1 MRSILGIATGI
12 LILALFS
19 QWIRLPL
26 GFQGVWMSPDETAI
40 VVAGV
45 SFAEHG
51 TFALPFELVK
61 SFPWAVPRSF
71 VAMVGQGQIVPVG
84 FLGMPLV
91 LAGAYK
97 LAGTVGVIFFT
108 PLIALLTLWA
118 LWQILP
124 KAWPKVARVSA
135 LLVWM
140 SFPTVIIY
148 ANRGAFANLFITCL
162 AIWLWWLLT
171 KAKGLWTWPV
181 AGVVL
186 GLACIIRPPEAVWL
200 LPLAVFA
207 ILYNK
212 HSYCH
217 PEQAPPVI
225 PSEVQRSRGILVN
238 EDSSTTLRYG
248 RNDRVRGLAVM
259 GVIFALMLLGGAYL
273 GYKTYGHW
281 LTSGYQIRP
290 TPTVIS
296 AQPGRE
302 GLVRTM
308 QDGSEVVSV
317 FSIKPLAI
325 HPRNMLWNA
334 RRYLVNI
341 LWPWTLI
348 GVLALGLC
356 IQKRVWATP
365 EKWAVA
371 GMLWTFVWLVGFY
384 GNGLYQDHIDPTVQN
399 IGNSY
404 LRYLLPLSVMAA
416 VSAGYLVRELWKYWS
431 LRTMAVVLTAFL
443 VVIGLWDASVRDD
456 EGMLANQK
464 EFTRYV
470 AIRQQ
475 ARSML
480 APGTVVLSD
489 RSDKIFFP
497 VFPAVSPMPKPE
509 DITALTDKTKVA
521 IFIRT
526 VNDQEALDWQSKGIN
541 LVPLFTS
548 NNESLYD
555 LE

>member
-1 MRSILGIATGI
+1 MRSMLGIAVGI

-26 GFQGVWMSPDETAI
+26 GFQGVWMSPDETAN
-40 VVAGV
+40 VVSGV
-45 SFAEHG
+45 AFAENG
-51 TFALPFELVK
+51 TFAMPFELVK
-61 SFPWAVPRSF
+61 TFPWAVPRSF
-71 VAMVGQGQIVPVG
+71 VAMVSQGQIVPVG

-97 LAGTVGVIFFT
+97 LAGTFGVILFT

-118 LWQILP
+118 LWQVLP
-124 KAWPKVARVSA
+124 KAWPKIARVST

-181 AGVVL
+181 AGALL
-186 GLACIIRPPEAVWL
+186 GLACVIRPPEAVWL

-207 ILYNK
+207 ILYKVHN
-212 HSYCH
+212 S
-217 PEQAPPVI
+217 PQ
-225 PSEVQRSRGILVN
+225 PSLNLREGDRRSGELGSFRLR
-238 EDSSTTLRYG
+238 STGTL
-248 RNDRVRGLAVM
+248 
-259 GVIFALMLLGGAYL
+259 LMTLMFFLIVAGGAYL

-281 LTSGYQIRP
+281 LASGYQIRP
-290 TPTVIS
+290 TIAVVS
-296 AQPGRE
+296 DQVAQQA
-302 GLVRTM
+302 T
-308 QDGSEVVSV
+308 SKAVSV
-317 FSIKPLAI
+317 FNIQPLAI
-325 HPRNMLWNA
+325 HPKSMLWNA
-334 RRYLVNI
+334 WKYLGDI
-341 LWPWTLI
+341 LWPWTLMGI
-348 GVLALGLC
+348 LAFGLC

-365 EKWAVA
+365 EKWILA

-384 GNGLYQDHIDPTVQN
+384 GNGLYQDHVGANVPSM
-399 IGNSY
+399 GNSY

-416 VSAGYLVRELWKYWS
+416 VSAGYLVNELWKYWS
-431 LRTMAVVLTAFL
+431 LRTMAIVLTAFL
-443 VVIGLWDASVRDD
+443 VFVGLWDASARDD

-464 EFTRYV
+464 EFARY
-470 AIRQQ
+470 ADIRQQ

-480 APGTVVLSD
+480 APGTVILSD

-509 DITALTDKTKVA
+509 DIVALGDKAKVA
-521 IFIRT
+521 IFMRT
-526 VNDQEALDWQSKGIN
+526 INDQDAFDWQSKGIN

-555 LE
+555 VK

>member
-1 MRSILGIATGI
+1 MRSILGLAAGI

-26 GFQGVWMSPDETAI
+26 GFQGIWMSPDETAN

-71 VAMVGQGQIVPVG
+71 VAMIDQGQIVPVG
-84 FLGMPLV
+84 FLGMPFV
-91 LAGAYK
+91 LAGAFK

-124 KAWPKVARVSA
+124 KAWPKLARVSA

-171 KAKGLWTWPV
+171 KAKGFWTWPV
-181 AGVVL
+181 AGALL
-186 GLACIIRPPEAVWL
+186 GLACVIRPPEAVWL
-200 LPLAVFA
+200 LPLTIFA

-212 HSYCH
+212 YSDCHSERNEVESKN
-217 PEQAPPVI
+217 PDRPVRA
-225 PSEVQRSRGILVN
+225 RSFDFAQDDKVKVI
-238 EDSSTTLRYG
+238 
-248 RNDRVRGLAVM
+248 VM
-259 GVIFALMLLGGAYL
+259 GFIFALMLLGGAYL

-281 LTSGYQIRP
+281 FASGYQIRP
-290 TPTVIS
+290 NTIVKSEELKVNSGQSTAIS
-296 AQPGRE
+296 IFNIQ
-302 GLVRTM
+302 
-308 QDGSEVVSV
+308 
-317 FSIKPLAI
+317 PLAV
-325 HPRNMLWNA
+325 HPKSMFWNA
-334 RRYLVNI
+334 WSYLGLI
-341 LWPWTLI
+341 LWPWTLM
-348 GVLALGLC
+348 GVLAAGLC
-356 IQKRVWATP
+356 IQKRVWTTP
-365 EKWAVA
+365 EKWVIA

-384 GNGLYQDHIDPTVQN
+384 GNGLYQDHVGSN
-399 IGNSY
+399 IPSMGNSY
-404 LRYLLPLSVMAA
+404 LRYLLPLSVIAA
-416 VSAGYLVRELWKYWS
+416 VSAGYLVCELWKHWS

-464 EFTRYV
+464 EFARYTD
-470 AIRQQ
+470 IRQQ
-475 ARSML
+475 ARVML
-480 APGTVVLSD
+480 SPGTVVLSD

-509 DITALTDKTKVA
+509 DITALASKANVA
-521 IFIRT
+521 IFTRT
-526 VNDQEALDWQSKGIN
+526 INNQEAADWQSKGLN

-555 LE
+555 VK

>member
-1 MRSILGIATGI
+1 MRSILGIAVGI

-26 GFQGVWMSPDETAI
+26 GFQGVWMSPDETANA
-40 VVAGV
+40 VSGVA
-45 SFAEHG
+45 FAEHG
-51 TFALPFELVK
+51 TFAVPFELVK

-71 VAMVGQGQIVPVG
+71 VAMVSQGQIVPVG

-97 LAGTVGVIFFT
+97 LAGTFGVILFT

-124 KAWPKVARVSA
+124 KAWPKIARVSA

-162 AIWLWWLLT
+162 AIWIWWLLD
-171 KAKGLWTWPV
+171 KAKGFWTWPV
-181 AGVVL
+181 AGALL
-186 GLACIIRPPEAVWL
+186 GLACVIRPPEAVWL

-207 ILYNK
+207 ILYNR
-212 HSYCH
+212 
-217 PEQAPPVI
+217 QQRQTPVQPKQTKQYI
-225 PSEVQRSRGILVN
+225 F
-238 EDSSTTLRYG
+238 
-248 RNDRVRGLAVM
+248 M
-259 GVIFALMLLGGAYL
+259 GTVFALILLCGAYL
-273 GYKTYGHW
+273 GHKTYGHW

-290 TPTVIS
+290 TAT
-296 AQPGRE
+296 
-302 GLVRTM
+302 
-308 QDGSEVVSV
+308 VVSDQAEQQAMSKAV
-317 FSIKPLAI
+317 SIFSIQPLAI
-325 HPRNMLWNA
+325 HPKSMLWNA
-334 RRYLVNI
+334 WSYLGTI
-341 LWPWTLI
+341 LWPWTLMGI
-348 GVLALGLC
+348 LVLGLC
-356 IQKRVWATP
+356 IQKRVWITP
-365 EKWAVA
+365 EKWIMA
-371 GMLWTFVWLVGFY
+371 GALWTFVWLVGFY
-384 GNGLYQDHIDPTVQN
+384 GNGLYQDHVGTN
-399 IGNSY
+399 IPSMGNSY

-416 VSAGYLVRELWKYWS
+416 VSVGYLVNELWKYWS
-431 LRTMAVVLTAFL
+431 LRTIAIVLTAFL
-443 VVIGLWDASVRDD
+443 VFVGLWDASARDD

-464 EFTRYV
+464 EFIRYA

-509 DITALTDKTKVA
+509 DIVALGDKAKVA
-521 IFIRT
+521 IFVRT
-526 VNDQEALDWQSKGIN
+526 ISGQDALGQSKGIN

-555 LE
+555 VD

>member
-1 MRSILGIATGI
+1 MRSILGIAAGI

-26 GFQGVWMSPDETAI
+26 GFQGVWMSPDETAN

-71 VAMVGQGQIVPVG
+71 VAMVSQGQIVPVG

-91 LAGAYK
+91 LAGAFK
-97 LAGTVGVIFFT
+97 LAGTFGVILFT

-124 KAWPKVARVSA
+124 KAWPKIARVSA

-162 AIWLWWLLT
+162 AIWIWWLLT
-171 KAKGLWTWPV
+171 KAKGFWTWPM
-181 AGVVL
+181 AGALL
-186 GLACIIRPPEAVWL
+186 GLACVIRPPEAVWL

-212 HSYCH
+212 HL
-217 PEQAPPVI
+217 VI
-225 PSEVQRSRGILVN
+225 ARS
-238 EDSSTTLRYG
+238 SSDEAISGDCRATSNSA
-248 RNDRVRGLAVM
+248 RNDKVKAVVA
-259 GVIFALMLLGGAYL
+259 GVVFALMLLGGAYL

-281 LTSGYQIRP
+281 LASGYQIRP
-290 TPTVIS
+290 MTT
-296 AQPGRE
+296 
-302 GLVRTM
+302 
-308 QDGSEVVSV
+308 VVSDQTV
-317 FSIKPLAI
+317 QQATSKAVSIFSIQPLAT
-325 HPRNMLWNA
+325 HPKSMLWNA
-334 RRYLVNI
+334 WKYLGGI
-341 LWPWTLI
+341 LWPWTLMGI
-348 GVLALGLC
+348 LSLGLC
-356 IQKRVWATP
+356 IQKRVWTTP
-365 EKWAVA
+365 EKWIMA
-371 GMLWTFVWLVGFY
+371 GALWTFVWLVGFY
-384 GNGLYQDHIDPTVQN
+384 GNGLYQDHVGTN
-399 IGNSY
+399 IPSMGNSY

-416 VSAGYLVRELWKYWS
+416 VGAGYLVNELWKYWS

-443 VVIGLWDASVRDD
+443 VFVGLWDASARDD

-464 EFTRYV
+464 EFFRYA

-509 DITALTDKTKVA
+509 DIVALGGKVNVA
-521 IFIRT
+521 LFMRT
-526 VNDQEALDWQSKGIN
+526 INDREASDWQSKGIN

-555 LE
+555 VK